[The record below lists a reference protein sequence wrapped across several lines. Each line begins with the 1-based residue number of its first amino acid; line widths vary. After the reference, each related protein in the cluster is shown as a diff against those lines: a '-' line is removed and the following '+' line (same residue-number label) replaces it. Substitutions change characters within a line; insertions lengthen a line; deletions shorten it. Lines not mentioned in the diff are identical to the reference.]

1 MKWTYHPNQKKKLI
15 HMLPNSGQLKDIVY
29 ENRKDL
35 PEFYRSICISRNW
48 KTCGFQYK
56 NETNEGN
63 KWNYRCN
70 KVKLRAK
77 QCSAVIFLLFDNR
90 NTEVVEL
97 TILTIIWIKIK
108 NRING
113 RSKSKSKIGDSKIV
127 WFEKNPKLILAKLRE
142 KEVQVKRKHK

>member
-1 MKWTYHPNQKKKLI
+1 MRIEKIFPNLT
-15 HMLPNSGQLKDIVY
+15 
-29 ENRKDL
+29 EAF
-35 PEFYRSICISRNW
+35 EFLETE

-108 NRING
+108 NRINR

-127 WFEKNPKLILAKLRE
+127 
-142 KEVQVKRKHK
+142 